1 MINLIFYKIPYV
13 TMTDMFGLV
22 FSEKSR
28 RRTKT
33 IMNSNEP
40 TWNQTFMYYGVTSE
54 DLQNLLL
61 EITVWDYDRMGPNE
75 FMGEVSYMHAL
86 NTIVSCSFYSVLS
99 ALFKKIF
106 MF

>member
-13 TMTDMFGLV
+13 TLTDMFGLV

-75 FMGEVSYMHAL
+75 FMGEVSYMYL
-86 NTIVSCSFYSVLS
+86 IPLYRVPSI
-99 ALFKKIF
+99 LF
-106 MF
+106 

>member
-1 MINLIFYKIPYV
+1 
-13 TMTDMFGLV
+13 MFVLV

-40 TWNQTFMYYGVTSE
+40 TWNQTFMYYGVTPE
-54 DLQNLLL
+54 DLPNLLL

-75 FMGEVSYMHAL
+75 FMGEVSNMYLTPFHCIPSIL
-86 NTIVSCSFYSVLS
+86 N
-99 ALFKKIF
+99 ALFKKKF
-106 MF
+106 TF

>member
-1 MINLIFYKIPYV
+1 
-13 TMTDMFGLV
+13 MFVLV

-40 TWNQTFMYYGVTSE
+40 TWNQTFMYYGVTPE
-54 DLQNLLL
+54 DLPNLLL

-75 FMGEVSYMHAL
+75 FMGEVSYMYL
-86 NTIVSCSFYSVLS
+86 TPYNCIPSI
-99 ALFKKIF
+99 LF
-106 MF
+106 